1 MTRDEEIVE
10 QLIDLCVDIYAHCEL
25 DYEINLGGNGSN
37 PYEAANVARE
47 ILDILGMNKSD
58 LEIKIN
64 EAVKE
69 LIEE

>member
-1 MTRDEEIVE
+1 MSDKKLIE

-25 DYEINLGGNGSN
+25 DYEINLGGNGTN
-37 PYEAANVARE
+37 PYEAANVASE
-47 ILDILGMNKSD
+47 IMDILGMRKRD

-64 EAVKE
+64 EVVKD